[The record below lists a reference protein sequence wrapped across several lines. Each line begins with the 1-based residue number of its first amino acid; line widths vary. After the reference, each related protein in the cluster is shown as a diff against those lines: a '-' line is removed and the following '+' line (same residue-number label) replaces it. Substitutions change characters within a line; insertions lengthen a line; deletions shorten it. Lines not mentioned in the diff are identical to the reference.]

1 MKRVSIGVAEV
12 ADTMDAFES
21 QPEESKGDTDHSV
34 AVRGSLYYQSQESA
48 VRIINSNSSAEGVPE
63 RDEQS

>member
-1 MKRVSIGVAEV
+1 
-12 ADTMDAFES
+12 MDAFES

>member
-1 MKRVSIGVAEV
+1 MRSETIATDKSPADYLKRVSIGVAEV

-34 AVRGSLYYQSQESA
+34 AVRGSLYYQS
-48 VRIINSNSSAEGVPE
+48 
-63 RDEQS
+63 